1 MAGYLSGAG
10 AAGATRATS
19 SPSCAAAAAPRS
31 GGSSAGTDPDPLRCS
46 RRYRPP
52 DCSGRRIWDA
62 AHDARRSPVAA
73 YLAGR
78 DITILPPP
86 TLRWA
91 PACRHPNGIHLPAMV
106 AKVVNV
112 DGKLIAVHRTFL
124 RPDGSGKANIEPD
137 RAALAPT
144 GGGAVRLAP
153 AAARL
158 TVDEGIETCLSVMQ
172 ATGETFWA
180 ALSTQG

>member
-1 MAGYLSGAG
+1 M
-10 AAGATRATS
+10 
-19 SPSCAAAAAPRS
+19 
-31 GGSSAGTDPDPLRCS
+31 
-46 RRYRPP
+46 
-52 DCSGRRIWDA
+52 
-62 AHDARRSPVAA
+62 AA

-180 ALSTQG
+180 ALSTSGLKSLVLPAIVREITVLADHDANGAGEGAARVAAQRWIAEL